1 MAIYP
6 FLVHLRRYKRVIWQ
20 LHRPI
25 SRQFEPIEPLTVAAE
40 HSQGAPKIFNTPGVD
55 LGRSTGANG
64 DVQGREEVGLSP
76 LTRVAISIA
85 TRVRELG
92 LGLGSS
98 NPSPNPNPSSLT
110 LTLAP

>member
-25 SRQFEPIEPLTVAAE
+25 SRQFEPIEPLAVAAE
-40 HSQGAPKIFNTPGVD
+40 HSQGAPNIFNTPGVD

-64 DVQGREEVGLSP
+64 DVQGGEEVGLSP

-92 LGLGSS
+92 LGLGLGS
-98 NPSPNPNPSSLT
+98 
-110 LTLAP
+110 

>member
-25 SRQFEPIEPLTVAAE
+25 SRQFEPIEPLTVAAQ
-40 HSQGAPKIFNTPGVD
+40 HFQGAPKTFNTPGVD

-64 DVQGREEVGLSP
+64 DVQGGEEVGLSP

-92 LGLGSS
+92 LGLLVS
-98 NPSPNPNPSSLT
+98 T
-110 LTLAP
+110 YK

>member
-1 MAIYP
+1 MALYP
-6 FLVHLRRYKRVIWQ
+6 FRVHSRRYKRVVCQ

-64 DVQGREEVGLSP
+64 DVQGRKEVGLSP
-76 LTRVAISIA
+76 LTHVALYFALQLLYFTLKRTPLNNGSNRGYILRPA
-85 TRVRELG
+85 LG
-92 LGLGSS
+92 
-98 NPSPNPNPSSLT
+98 P
-110 LTLAP
+110 

>member
-1 MAIYP
+1 MALYP
-6 FLVHLRRYKRVIWQ
+6 FRVHSRRFTRVVCQ

-40 HSQGAPKIFNTPGVD
+40 YSQGAPKIFNTPGVD
-55 LGRSTGANG
+55 LGRSTEANG
-64 DVQGREEVGLSP
+64 DVQGGEEVGLSP

-92 LGLGSS
+92 LGLGS
-98 NPSPNPNPSSLT
+98 
-110 LTLAP
+110 